1 MDFYSSRTNSSL
13 ILSVI
18 GNIIEQN
25 LTGFPRMMIFFSLF
39 RVANRTFAATKGQ
52 MLNKNYGIMDYTSC
66 FSQRSKNLS

>member
-1 MDFYSSRTNSSL
+1 MYA
-13 ILSVI
+13 IY
-18 GNIIEQN
+18 
-25 LTGFPRMMIFFSLF
+25 FSCF